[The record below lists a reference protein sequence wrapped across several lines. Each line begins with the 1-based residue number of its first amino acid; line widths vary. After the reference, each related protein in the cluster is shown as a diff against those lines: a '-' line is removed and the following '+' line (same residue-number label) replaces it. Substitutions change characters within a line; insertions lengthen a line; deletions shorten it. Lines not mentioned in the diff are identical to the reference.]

1 MNRFEQK
8 NRISLAE
15 ADLPASDP
23 GIHSIICSFSAGHRI
38 SQ

>member
-8 NRISLAE
+8 PVSLAE

-23 GIHSIICSFSAGHRI
+23 GIHSVICSFSAGHRI
-38 SQ
+38 GQ